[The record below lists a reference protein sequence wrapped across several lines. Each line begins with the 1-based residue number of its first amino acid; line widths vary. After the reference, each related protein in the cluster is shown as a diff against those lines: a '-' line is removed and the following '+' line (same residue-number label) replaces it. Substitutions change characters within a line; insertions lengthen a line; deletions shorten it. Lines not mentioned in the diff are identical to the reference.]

1 MKNRLTLQD
10 AKTLSLSSLGG
21 ALEFYDFI
29 VFLTFAST
37 LKVLFFPAESELIA
51 TMMTYLTYAIAYFVR
66 PLSGVVLAHFGDLIG
81 RKKVFMFSL
90 FMMAIP
96 TLCIG
101 LLPTFESI
109 G

>member
-1 MKNRLTLQD
+1 MKESIVTRKQLRGRQLTKQD

-51 TMMTYLTYAIAYFVR
+51 TIMSYLTYAIAYSVR
-66 PLSGVVLAHFGDLIG
+66 PLSGMVLAHFGDLIG
-81 RKKVFMFSL
+81 RKNVVMFGFFL
-90 FMMAIP
+90 VAMR
-96 TLCIG
+96 T
-101 LLPTFESI
+101 
-109 G
+109 